1 LVIYNCG
8 HLTLQ
13 RIKIENR
20 SISLDVEFD
29 NEGTTLKDFMQETE
43 SFEAEHN
50 VHSKKQK

>member
-1 LVIYNCG
+1 LRTFNITKN
-8 HLTLQ
+8 
-13 RIKIENR
+13 KIENR

-50 VHSKKQK
+50 VHSKRSRNN